1 MMAFKSSTI
10 VIIPKVY
17 IPFPYEILKFIKK
30 NKVNFIFWVPT
41 IMVNIANQKLLE
53 KIELNNIKTVW
64 FAGEVF
70 PTKQFNYW
78 KEKLKKTEFVN
89 LYGPI
94 EITLDCIF
102 FRIIKKID
110 VNKKIPIG
118 IPCKN
123 TDII

>member
-1 MMAFKSSTI
+1 
-10 VIIPKVY
+10 
-17 IPFPYEILKFIKK
+17 
-30 NKVNFIFWVPT
+30 
-41 IMVNIANQKLLE
+41 MVNIANQKLLE

-110 VNKKIPIG
+110 VNKKD
-118 IPCKN
+118 
-123 TDII
+123 TYWYTL